1 MTIVKNSRQL
11 IGCLLL
17 VSLLFNGFACS
28 LQHASHVGFELAMG
42 QGMFCLSDDGDFVPG
57 DLAGD
62 PVAALALPFDCPL
75 CSSLFVA
82 LVALFGLIW
91 PGRRTPRS
99 IPLRR
104 AERLGPRHHWP
115 TLNPRA
121 P

>member
-1 MTIVKNSRQL
+1 MTIVKNYRPL

-42 QGMFCLSDDGDFVPG
+42 QGLFCLSDDGDFALGDPAG
-57 DLAGD
+57 DLSSASR
-62 PVAALALPFDCPL
+62 LSFDCPL

-91 PGRRTPRS
+91 PGRRTPLS
-99 IPLRR
+99 IALRR